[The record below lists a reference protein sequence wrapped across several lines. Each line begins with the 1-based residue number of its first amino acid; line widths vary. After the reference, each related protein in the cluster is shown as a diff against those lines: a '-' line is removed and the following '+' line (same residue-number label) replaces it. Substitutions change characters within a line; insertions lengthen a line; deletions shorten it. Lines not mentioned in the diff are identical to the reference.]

1 MKRVLL
7 ACVASVAIGG
17 CATVSD
23 VVPTG
28 KNSYMVSMEV
38 RGGLTSDSSVR
49 AKTMLRAN
57 QYCDGLGKH
66 FVLDHVQ
73 SRGVRGWTPQDSEI
87 YFLCLAED
95 DPDYQNTHVRKDPN
109 AVIEVRQH

>member
-1 MKRVLL
+1 M
-7 ACVASVAIGG
+7 
-17 CATVSD
+17 SD

-57 QYCDGLGKH
+57 QYCESIGKH
-66 FVLDHVQ
+66 FALDHVQ
-73 SRGVRGWTPQDSEI
+73 SSGVRGWTPQDSEI
-87 YFLCLAED
+87 YFLCLSED
-95 DPDYQNTHVRKDPN
+95 DPAYQSSHMRKEPNT
-109 AVIEVRQH
+109 VIEVREH